1 MVSAVSAAG
10 EGRGVGVEACL
21 LANIEFAGAHF
32 GQNSVVWGMKIADFG
47 AIWSPVTRAIV
58 AILGKTRFMRI
69 GCA

>member
-1 MVSAVSAAG
+1 MG
-10 EGRGVGVEACL
+10 GVGACL

-32 GQNSVVWGMKIADFG
+32 GQNSVVWGMKIDDFG
-47 AIWSPVTRAIV
+47 AILPPDVREIV